1 MKNKIKIGIG
11 DLEHSAKKFV
21 EAWRKVE
28 EGQAVESQEYLTF
41 DNMETLL
48 RVLTPTRWTLLRFL
62 RREGPMSIRALAKAL
77 TRDYK
82 NVHTDV
88 KELERIGLVT
98 RVKDGRLI
106 VPWNTVLAEVSLA
119 AA

>member
-1 MKNKIKIGIG
+1 MKKKIKIGIG
-11 DLEHSAKKFV
+11 SLDQSAKRFV

-28 EGQAVESQEYLTF
+28 GGKAVESREYLTF
-41 DNMETLL
+41 DDMESLL

-62 RREGPMSIRALAKAL
+62 RREGPMSVRALSKVL

-88 KELERIGLVT
+88 KELERVGLVA
-98 RVKDGRLI
+98 RAAEGEVM
-106 VPWNTVLAEVSLA
+106 VPWDTVLAEVRLEA
-119 AA
+119 A

>member
-1 MKNKIKIGIG
+1 MKNRIKIGIG

-28 EGQAVESQEYLTF
+28 EGKAVESQEYLTF

-48 RVLTPTRWTLLRFL
+48 RVLTPTRWTLLRRL
-62 RREGPMSIRALAKAL
+62 RLEGPMSIRALANSL

-82 NVHTDV
+82 NVHTDAR
-88 KELERIGLVT
+88 ELERIGLVT
-98 RVKDGRLI
+98 RVKDGRLM
-106 VPWNTVLAEVSLA
+106 VPWNTVLAEVSLVA
-119 AA
+119 A